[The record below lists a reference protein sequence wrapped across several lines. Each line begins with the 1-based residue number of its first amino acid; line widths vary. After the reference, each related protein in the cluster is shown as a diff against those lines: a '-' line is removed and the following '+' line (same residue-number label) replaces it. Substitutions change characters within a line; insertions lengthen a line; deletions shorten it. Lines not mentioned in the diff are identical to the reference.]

1 MAASSEQPILLVDG
15 YNILGV
21 WSQHQNGHAS
31 AEIFENIPELETA
44 RLHLA
49 DALANYSAFQ
59 GYQARLVFDAQN
71 RQEKGIREP
80 FTESLDL
87 YYTDYGQTADTY
99 IEMYCAKA
107 RSRLA
112 RIIVATSD
120 RAQQLTVMG
129 YGAEWMSALQ
139 LVKEMAATTTKIRS
153 KQNAKKRSPSR
164 LLAHSLDPEAKR
176 KLERLRWS

>member
-21 WSQHQNGHAS
+21 WSQHHTGHAP
-31 AEIFENIPELETA
+31 AEVFEHIQALETA
-44 RLHLA
+44 KLHLT

-59 GYQARLVFDAQN
+59 GYQARIVFDAQN
-71 RQEKGIREP
+71 RPEKGTCEP
-80 FTESLDL
+80 FTESLDI
-87 YYTDYGQTADTY
+87 YYTDYGQTADSY
-99 IEMYCAKA
+99 IELYCAKA
-107 RSRLA
+107 RSRLT

-139 LVKEMAATTTKIRS
+139 LIKEMTATTTKIRA
-153 KQNAKKRSPSR
+153 KQNSKKCSPSR
-164 LLAHSLDPEAKR
+164 LLAHSLSPEAKR
-176 KLERLRWS
+176 KLEQLRMG

>member
-1 MAASSEQPILLVDG
+1 METVSEQPILLVDG

-21 WSQHQNGHAS
+21 WSQYQTGCAP
-31 AEIFENIPELETA
+31 AEIFENIQELETA
-44 RLHLA
+44 RLHLS
-49 DALANYSAFQ
+49 DALASYSAFQ
-59 GYQARLVFDAQN
+59 GYQARVVFDAQN
-71 RQEKGIREP
+71 RQEKGICEP
-80 FTESLDL
+80 FTDALDI

-99 IEMYCAKA
+99 IELYCAKA
-107 RSRLA
+107 RSQLA

-139 LVKEMAATTTKIRS
+139 LVKEMAATTTQIRS
-153 KQNAKKRSPSR
+153 KQNSKKRSPSR

-176 KLERLRWS
+176 KLEQLRWS